1 MSTLKELMAQK
12 QEIEIQITEVA
23 KTERREAMAQI
34 KDLMELH
41 HIPVVKLEKE
51 VKKVAAKWKDPTS
64 DKEWSG
70 RGRTPLWF
78 NEATAVPL

>member
-12 QEIEIQITEVA
+12 QTIESQITEVT
-23 KTERREAMAQI
+23 KTERKEALMQI
-34 KDLMELH
+34 KELMTLH
-41 HIPVVKLEKE
+41 NIPVVKLEKE
-51 VKKVAAKWKDPTS
+51 VKKVAAKWKDPAS